1 MTLDEVLGIGVTV
14 ELGTH
19 RFAADAIK
27 TFARRYDPQPFHL
40 DEEIAKNSVFGAL
53 CASGWHTA
61 SVWMRLNIAS
71 LSTAD
76 GHVGTV
82 EWGPSPGIQ
91 NLRWLKPVFAGETVS
106 FTRRALSHR
115 RLASR
120 PGWRVL
126 TLLAGAADGQGEA
139 VLSFEGA
146 VLVKAA

>member
-1 MTLDEVLGIGVTV
+1 MTLDELLGIGVTV
-14 ELGTH
+14 DLGSHT
-19 RFAADAIK
+19 FAADAIK

-40 DEEIAKNSVFGAL
+40 DEELARNSVFGAL

-61 SVWMRLNIAS
+61 SIWMRLNVAS
-71 LSTAD
+71 LATM
-76 GHVGTV
+76 HRENGTV

-91 NLRWLKPVFAGETVS
+91 NLRWLKPVFAGQTVN
-106 FTRRALSHR
+106 FTRRALAHR

-126 TLLAGAADGQGEA
+126 TLLAGATDGHGDP
-139 VLSFEGA
+139 VLSFEAA